1 MNKLGWLLAVLCFG
15 CVAALPARA
24 AHGDLSM
31 MGPKPTN
38 GLEGLKQYDPE
49 AFALMDDFYSGRID
63 IGKAEP
69 RFRRRA
75 VDVPNVEPQPNASK

>member
-24 AHGDLSM
+24 AHGNLSM
-31 MGPKPTN
+31 RGPTPAN
-38 GLEGLKQYDPE
+38 GPEGLKQYDPK
-49 AFALMDDFYSGRID
+49 AFTLMDDFYSGRID

-75 VDVPNVEPQPNASK
+75 VDVPNVELQLNASK